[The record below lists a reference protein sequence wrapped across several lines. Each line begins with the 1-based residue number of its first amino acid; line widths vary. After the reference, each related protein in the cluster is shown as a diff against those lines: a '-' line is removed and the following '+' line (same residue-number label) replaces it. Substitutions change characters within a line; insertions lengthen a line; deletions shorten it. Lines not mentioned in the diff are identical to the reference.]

1 MKNEKVIALSEL
13 KDNPFNT
20 RLHPQ
25 KQIEEFAKSVKKYG
39 QVRPIVI
46 DENNV
51 ILVGHG
57 LKLAM
62 QEIGLTEADCLVMEG
77 LSEDEKKKLLLSDNK
92 IFSLGVDNYDAIDRL
107 ISELSDFDIPG
118 YNAEDLEKM
127 YGQSSIAESEN
138 EFKLSEQIIAE
149 RKEKAKEFEEPEST
163 NHVPA
168 YVETAR
174 QEVAQAEAE
183 RKFVVCPNCG
193 EKVYVD

>member
-1 MKNEKVIALSEL
+1 MENEKVIALSEL

-20 RLHPQ
+20 RFHPQ

-39 QVRPIVI
+39 QVRPIVV

-62 QEIGLTEADCLVMEG
+62 QEIGITEADCLVMEG

-127 YGQSSIAESEN
+127 YGQSSLAESEN
-138 EFKLSEQIIAE
+138 EFKLSQEIIQE
-149 RKEKAKEFEEPEST
+149 RKEKAESFDDIKT
-163 NHVPA
+163 NN
-168 YVETAR
+168 ETPSSVQIAR

-183 RKFVVCPNCG
+183 KKFVICPNCG